1 MKKNKAIL
9 IITKIAIFSAL
20 STVLYFLKFPLPP
33 FPSFLKIQF
42 SNLPAVIGGF
52 ILGPLYGVLV
62 VLIRTLITLPFTS
75 SMGVG
80 ELADLMIGGSVVFFS
95 SLVYRIIKTKKG
107 GILSLGVSIL
117 VWLLMAIISNRYI
130 TVPFYM
136 EAFKMTDEVFVSV
149 LNQVPWAHLFGEINS
164 DTYMKIYILSCVIP
178 FNLLLSLVVSI
189 VTLIVY
195 KRVSNIFHKL
205 DDKLESQEEAN

>member
-1 MKKNKAIL
+1 MKKKKAIL
-9 IITKIAIFSAL
+9 IVTKIAIFSAL

-52 ILGPLYGVLV
+52 ILGPWYGVLI

-80 ELADLMIGGSVVFFS
+80 ELADLLIGGSVVFFS
-95 SLVYRIIKTKKG
+95 SFVYRLDKTKKG
-107 GILSLGVSIL
+107 GMFSLAVSI
-117 VWLLMAIISNRYI
+117 VTWLIMAIITNVYI
-130 TVPFYM
+130 NVPFYM
-136 EAFKMTDEVFVSV
+136 EAFKMTDEAFVSI
-149 LNQVPWAHLFGEINS
+149 LNQVPWAHLFGEITV
-164 DTYMKIYILSCVIP
+164 DTYMKVYILSCVIP

-195 KRVSNIFHKL
+195 KKISNIFHKL
-205 DDKLESQEEAN
+205 DDRLASQEEN

>member
-1 MKKNKAIL
+1 MKKKKAIL
-9 IITKIAIFSAL
+9 IVTKIAIFSAL

-52 ILGPLYGVLV
+52 ILGPWYGVLI

-80 ELADLMIGGSVVFFS
+80 ELADLLIGGSVVFFS
-95 SLVYRIIKTKKG
+95 SFVYRLDKTKKG
-107 GILSLGVSIL
+107 GMFSLGVSI
-117 VWLLMAIISNRYI
+117 VTWLIMAIITNVYI
-130 TVPFYM
+130 NVPFYM
-136 EAFKMTDEVFVSV
+136 EAFKMTDEAFVSI
-149 LNQVPWAHLFGEINS
+149 LNQVPWAHLFGEITV
-164 DTYMKIYILSCVIP
+164 DTYMKVYILSCVIP

-195 KRVSNIFHKL
+195 KKISNIFHKL
-205 DDKLESQEEAN
+205 DDRLASQEEN